1 MSQEKEKVIRE
12 KCSFTLIELLVVI
25 AIIAILAAMLLP
37 ALRSALEKG
46 RSMSCMSNLKQF
58 ATCESLYQSAFNE
71 YIIPPWQDNGVDAP
85 RLYTFAYHWDYYFGK
100 NFMGLKVDKNK
111 RPELNTWKPFQC
123 PSDTRKFKNQSSPLS
138 YGALMIWGKRTPDIP
153 PLKSNR
159 IELPSKC
166 VFIAENDSMKLRPSA
181 GSRTKDSICGDSGG
195 TYNTILWNSDD
206 MGWNH
211 GLKTNML
218 MFDGHAAAVRV
229 TKSVSYNSNGTARQ
243 PVSNSYYTNL

>member
-1 MSQEKEKVIRE
+1 MKKRSTEKGN
-12 KCSFTLIELLVVI
+12 FTLMELLIVV

-71 YIIPPWQDNGVDAP
+71 YIIPPWQDNEVDAP
-85 RLYTFAYHWDYYFGK
+85 RLYTHKYHWDYYFGK
-100 NFMGLKVDKNK
+100 NFMGLKVDKSK
-111 RPELNTWKPFQC
+111 WPELNTWKPFQC
-123 PSDTRKFKNQSSPLS
+123 PSDTRKFEIQSSPLS

-166 VFIAENDSMKLRPSA
+166 VFIAENDAMKLRPSA
-181 GSRTKDSICGDSGG
+181 GARIKNSSCGTSAD

-229 TKSVSYNSNGTARQ
+229 TKSVSYTSNGFTRQ